1 MWLWRELQRLRLPV
15 GKPCHFA
22 LFDLQ
27 PDFRVDQQLLSSRYR
42 ELAKVMHPDRFADA
56 SEQDQRLALEQSAGL
71 NEAYQ
76 VLRSAPLRARYLL
89 ALRGQEL
96 ALEVTVQD
104 PEFLLQQMSL
114 REELED
120 LQCNADAAGVEVFKR
135 RLKAAQQN
143 LEEAFAA
150 SWNDPAR
157 IEEAERQVRRM
168 QFLDKLSQEVRRL
181 EERLDD

>member
-1 MWLWRELQRLRLPV
+1 M
-15 GKPCHFA
+15 GTPCHFA

-27 PDFRVDQQLLSSRYR
+27 PDFRIDQQMLSARYR

-56 SEQDQRLALEQSAGL
+56 SEQDQRLALEHSAGL

-89 ALRGQEL
+89 ALRGHEL
-96 ALEVTVQD
+96 TLETTVQD

-120 LQCNADAAGVEVFKR
+120 LQCAADLAGVAVFKN
-135 RLKAAQQN
+135 RLKTAQQS
-143 LEEAFAA
+143 LEDAFAA
-150 SWNDPAR
+150 SWNDPALAAD
-157 IEEAERQVRRM
+157 AERQVRRM

>member
-1 MWLWRELQRLRLPV
+1 MISS
-15 GKPCHFA
+15 C
-22 LFDLQ
+22 
-27 PDFRVDQQLLSSRYR
+27 FRRVIASWPRSCILIASLTR
-42 ELAKVMHPDRFADA
+42 

-135 RLKAAQQN
+135 RLK
-143 LEEAFAA
+143 
-150 SWNDPAR
+150 SRPA
-157 IEEAERQVRRM
+157 
-168 QFLDKLSQEVRRL
+168 KP
-181 EERLDD
+181 

>member
-1 MWLWRELQRLRLPV
+1 M
-15 GKPCHFA
+15 GNPCHFA

-27 PDFRVDQQLLSSRYR
+27 PDFRIDQQLLAARYR
-42 ELAKVMHPDRFADA
+42 ELAKVMHPDRFAD
-56 SEQDQRLALEQSAGL
+56 SPEQDQRLALEHSARL

-76 VLRSAPLRARYLL
+76 VLRSAPLRARYLM
-89 ALRGQEL
+89 ALRGHDL
-96 ALEVTVQD
+96 ALEVTVED

-120 LQCNADAAGVEVFKR
+120 LQSAVDAVGVAAFKN
-135 RLKAAQQN
+135 RLRKAQQG
-143 LEEAFAA
+143 LEEAFATC
-150 SWNDPAR
+150 WDDPSQAA
-157 IEEAERQVRRM
+157 EAERLVRRM

>member
-1 MWLWRELQRLRLPV
+1 M
-15 GKPCHFA
+15 GAPCHFA

-27 PDFRVDQQLLSSRYR
+27 PAFRIDQQLLSARYR
-42 ELAKVMHPDRFADA
+42 ELAKIMHPDRFADA
-56 SEQDQRLALEQSAGL
+56 SQQDQRLALEHSAGL

-89 ALRGQEL
+89 ALRGHEL

-114 REELED
+114 REELEE
-120 LQCNADAAGVEVFKR
+120 LQCNADAAGVEAFKR
-135 RLKAAQQN
+135 RLKTAQQN
-143 LEEAFAA
+143 LEEAFAT
-150 SWNDPAR
+150 SWDNPALATD
-157 IEEAERQVRRM
+157 AERQVRRM
-168 QFLDKLSQEVRRL
+168 QFLEKLSQEVRRL